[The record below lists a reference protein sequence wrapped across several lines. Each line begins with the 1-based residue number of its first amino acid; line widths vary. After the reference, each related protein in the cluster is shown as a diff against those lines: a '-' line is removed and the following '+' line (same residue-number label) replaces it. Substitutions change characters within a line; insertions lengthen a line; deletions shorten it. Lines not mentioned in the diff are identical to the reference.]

1 MKKILITIIILINL
15 IKPANV
21 FALST
26 TIAKEEINNDTN
38 CNVTLSYYYDDYNF
52 DNTNIKIYHI
62 ASITKDFQ
70 YNLSSK
76 FSSYPIKI
84 NGLKTDVELNT
95 LKQTIDSYIIA
106 DNIEE
111 LASYSIVNNKVNINN
126 LKPGLYFIKTNK
138 IDTKNYTLIFDSF
151 LLNLPELTSDG
162 TWNYNLEVYPKIEEY
177 TPKYEDITYT
187 VTKEWIDNPNTRP
200 KSIEIEIY
208 EDGIL
213 VDSHILSSKNNWTY
227 NWITKDDGSIWT
239 VVERNIPKNYN
250 VSITNKNKNFIIIN
264 KDSNYKEENPKTLDN
279 INLYFYLLISA
290 SIGLILLTI
299 SFIIN
304 KKLER

>member
-38 CNVTLSYYYDDYNF
+38 CNVTLNYYYDDYNF

-227 NWITKDDGSIWT
+227 NWITKDDGSTWT

>member
-26 TIAKEEINNDTN
+26 TLAKEEINNDTN
-38 CNVTLSYYYDDYNF
+38 CNVTLNYYYDDYNF
-52 DNTNIKIYHI
+52 DNTNVKIYHI

-111 LASYSIVNNKVNINN
+111 LTSYSITNNQVNINN

-138 IDTKNYTLIFDSF
+138 IDTKDYTLIFDSF
-151 LLNLPELTSDG
+151 LLNLP
-162 TWNYNLEVYPKIEEY
+162 
-177 TPKYEDITYT
+177 
-187 VTKEWIDNPNTRP
+187 
-200 KSIEIEIY
+200 
-208 EDGIL
+208 
-213 VDSHILSSKNNWTY
+213 
-227 NWITKDDGSIWT
+227 
-239 VVERNIPKNYN
+239 
-250 VSITNKNKNFIIIN
+250 
-264 KDSNYKEENPKTLDN
+264 
-279 INLYFYLLISA
+279 
-290 SIGLILLTI
+290 
-299 SFIIN
+299 
-304 KKLER
+304 

>member
-26 TIAKEEINNDTN
+26 TLAKEEINNNTN
-38 CNVTLSYYYDDYNF
+38 CNVTLNYYYDDYNF
-52 DNTNIKIYHI
+52 DNTNVKIYHI

-111 LASYSIVNNKVNINN
+111 LASYSITNNQVNINN

-138 IDTKNYTLIFDSF
+138 IDTKDYTLIFDSF
-151 LLNLPELTSDG
+151 LLNLPELTSNG

-177 TPKYEDITYT
+177 TPKYEKIKYT
-187 VTKEWIDNPNTRP
+187 TLKEWIDSGKKRP
-200 KSIEIEIY
+200 ESIDIDIY
-208 EDGIL
+208 EDGVL
-213 VDSHILSSKNNWTY
+213 VESTKLSNDNNWTY
-227 NWITKDDGSIWT
+227 EWITDDDGSIWT
-239 VVERNIPKNYN
+239 VVERNIPEGYK
-250 VSITNKNKNFIIIN
+250 VSILNQKRNFIIIN
-264 KDSNYKEENPKTLDN
+264 KDSNYQEENPKTLDD
-279 INLYFYLLISA
+279 IKLYFYIFMGSL
-290 SIGLILLTI
+290 IGLILLAI
-299 SFIIN
+299 SIFKNN
-304 KKLER
+304 KNN

>member
-26 TIAKEEINNDTN
+26 TLAKEEINNNTN
-38 CNVTLSYYYDDYNF
+38 CNVTLNYYYDDYNF
-52 DNTNIKIYHI
+52 DNTNVKIYHI

-111 LASYSIVNNKVNINN
+111 LASYSITNNQVNINN

-138 IDTKNYTLIFDSF
+138 IDTKDYTLIFDSF

-177 TPKYEDITYT
+177 TPKYKDITYT
-187 VTKEWIDNPNTRP
+187 ITKEWIDNPNKRP

-208 EDGIL
+208 KDGTL
-213 VDSHILSSKNNWTY
+213 VDKKTLSSKNNWTY

-239 VVERNIPKNYN
+239 VVERNIPNNYN
-250 VSITNKNKNFIIIN
+250 VSITKKNKNFIIIN
-264 KDSNYKEENPKTLDN
+264 TDPNYKEENPKTLDN
-279 INLYFYLLISA
+279 INLYFYLLNFA
-290 SIGLILLTI
+290 LLGLILLAI

>member
-26 TIAKEEINNDTN
+26 TLAKEEINNDTN
-38 CNVTLSYYYDDYNF
+38 CNVTLNYYYDDYKF
-52 DNTNIKIYHI
+52 DNTNVKIYHI

-84 NGLKTDVELNT
+84 NGLKTDVELNI

-111 LASYSIVNNKVNINN
+111 LASYSITNNQVNINN

-177 TPKYEDITYT
+177 
-187 VTKEWIDNPNTRP
+187 
-200 KSIEIEIY
+200 
-208 EDGIL
+208 
-213 VDSHILSSKNNWTY
+213 
-227 NWITKDDGSIWT
+227 
-239 VVERNIPKNYN
+239 IPKW
-250 VSITNKNKNFIIIN
+250 F
-264 KDSNYKEENPKTLDN
+264 
-279 INLYFYLLISA
+279 
-290 SIGLILLTI
+290 
-299 SFIIN
+299 
-304 KKLER
+304 R

>member
-38 CNVTLSYYYDDYNF
+38 CNVTLNYYYDDYNF

-111 LASYSIVNNKVNINN
+111 LASYSITNNQVNINN

-138 IDTKNYTLIFDSF
+138 IDTKDYTLIFDSF

-227 NWITKDDGSIWT
+227 NWITKDDGSTWT

>member
-26 TIAKEEINNDTN
+26 TLAKEEINNDTN
-38 CNVTLSYYYDDYNF
+38 CNVTLNYYYDDYNF
-52 DNTNIKIYHI
+52 DNTNVKIYHI

-111 LASYSIVNNKVNINN
+111 LASYSITNNQVNINN

-138 IDTKNYTLIFDSF
+138 IDTKDYTLIFDSF

-177 TPKYEDITYT
+177 TPKYKDITYT
-187 VTKEWIDNPNTRP
+187 ITKEWIDNPNKRP

-208 EDGIL
+208 KDGTL
-213 VDSHILSSKNNWTY
+213 VDKKTLSSKNNWTY

-239 VVERNIPKNYN
+239 VVERNIPNNYN

-264 KDSNYKEENPKTLDN
+264 TDPNYKEENPKTLDN
-279 INLYFYLLISA
+279 INLYFYLLNFA
-290 SIGLILLTI
+290 SLGLILLAI

>member
-26 TIAKEEINNDTN
+26 TLAKEEINNNTN
-38 CNVTLSYYYDDYNF
+38 CNVTLNYYYDDYNF
-52 DNTNIKIYHI
+52 DNTNVKIYHI

-111 LASYSIVNNKVNINN
+111 LASYSITNNQVNINN

-138 IDTKNYTLIFDSF
+138 IDTKDYTLIFDSF
-151 LLNLPELTSDG
+151 LLSLPELTSNG

-177 TPKYEDITYT
+177 TPKYKDITYT
-187 VTKEWIDNPNTRP
+187 ITKEWIDNPNKRP

-208 EDGIL
+208 KDGTL
-213 VDSHILSSKNNWTY
+213 VDKKTLSSKNNWTY

-239 VVERNIPKNYN
+239 VVERNIPNNYN

-264 KDSNYKEENPKTLDN
+264 TDPNYKEENPKTLDN
-279 INLYFYLLISA
+279 INLYFYLLNFA
-290 SIGLILLTI
+290 SLGLILLTI